1 MKYKHTLIAL
11 GLLSLQSMANDV
23 IVRYEQPPWQTNQP
37 YMDDEYSVQYG
48 KESVKRDKLI
58 DSNLLKCR
66 KKEYSYTER
75 MNCITQVENDNPH
88 PMLERG
94 SDEYIQTHYIDK
106 LSSGTTAKK
115 LKNILNELSEVRK
128 KTRLVTQFRKPE
140 IGELTFEQVNRE
152 ICEIERII
160 GFLSSGKYCVR

>member
-1 MKYKHTLIAL
+1 MKLKHTLIAL
-11 GLLSLQSMANDV
+11 GLLSLHSMAKDV
-23 IVRYEQPPWQTNQP
+23 IVRYEQPPWHTNQP
-37 YMDDEYSVQYG
+37 YMDDEYSIQYG
-48 KESVKRDKLI
+48 KESVKRDKVI

-88 PMLERG
+88 PMLKRG
-94 SDEYIQTHYIDK
+94 SDEYIQAHYINK
-106 LSSGTTAKK
+106 LSSGTTATK
-115 LKNILNELSEVRK
+115 LKTVLLELSDTRK
-128 KTRLVTQFRKPE
+128 KTRQVTQFGKPKL
-140 IGELTFEQVNRE
+140 GELTFEQVNRE